1 MRSQANRRLA
11 YDAVF
16 LALALILSYLE
27 SLLSGF
33 LPIPGLKLGLPN
45 VAVMAVFCLFGK
57 KDALAV
63 SLLRCFVQFLL
74 FGSAPA
80 LLLSLSGA
88 FLSFLI
94 LLLVDCG
101 RRRGVGMIGA
111 SVLSAAAHIAGQCA
125 AASLF
130 YGFFPVLFYYP
141 TMLALSAP
149 SGIVTGVLLVFI
161 LRAAERIPKKG
172 ERTP

>member
-1 MRSQANRRLA
+1 MRSPANRRLA

-16 LALALILSYLE
+16 LALSLILSYLE
-27 SLLSGF
+27 SVFSGF

-45 VAVMAVFCLFGK
+45 VAVMAVFSLFGK
-57 KDALAV
+57 KDALIV

-88 FLSFLI
+88 FFSFF
-94 LLLVDCG
+94 LLLLTDCG
-101 RRRGVGMIGA
+101 RRRGIGVIGA
-111 SVLSAAAHIAGQCA
+111 SVLSAAAHITGQCA

-130 YGFFPVLFYYP
+130 YGFLPVLFYYP

-149 SGIVTGVLLVFI
+149 CGIVTGVLLVLI
-161 LRAAERIPKKG
+161 LRAAERIPRG
-172 ERTP
+172 RERA